1 MDCERVCD
9 CVCDYFSAGT
19 STVLVQ
25 ISIKETVV
33 SEVQIFD
40 RTFLYCFTLPSFGVY
55 MFFIFLFFIYLYIF
69 S

>member
-1 MDCERVCD
+1 MIVIIFSIYFIRQPEIVDCDRVCD
-9 CVCDYFSAGT
+9 NFSAGT

-40 RTFLYCFTLPSFGVY
+40 RTFCIVLLYHPLVFTCF
-55 MFFIFLFFIYLYIF
+55 
-69 S
+69 